1 MTWKK
6 LQRLLACLLAVLLL
20 SQVGAFSPAVFAAD
34 DSSYTLHDGTAV
46 IPAGTSAGD
55 VNRILAAALVD
66 GFDQMTAE
74 ERKAILD
81 KGFEYYCEGKN
92 GLQKNSDWGLVGGF
106 QSKKEKTVFG
116 KVYTTYYDHPALAA
130 NKDGN
135 YKVRLVGTKQEVTL
149 TKAEKLSSSITLKEG
164 TTIALPY
171 KEDGTLDFDALRM
184 AIFAQVVDS
193 TTPELTVNDVTIKY
207 YAKLAT
213 DKDRRWVPLEGETVE
228 IFGQE
233 VGYPAISAG
242 KQKIQISYAGNNKYF
257 STSPEVTVTFT
268 ERADAHI
275 VLKEGQTVALPYVDA
290 TTVDYDA
297 LRATILQQVVD
308 EGTTP
313 ALTLQNTEIEYYASS
328 ALVDHKEWVKLEG
341 EYKTIP
347 VINKE
352 IGYPAI
358 SAGEQQIR
366 ISFKGDDEY
375 KASSDEVTVTFAE
388 RPAIKAATKENPTFK
403 LAFTAG
409 GEAIYDNIKQQV
421 FGAVVES
428 TTPALKLD
436 DVTIEYYATATT
448 GAVDKLGHAWVELTG
463 GKVNGLTYPAI
474 GEGTQQVRI
483 TWGGSK
489 NYAAWQWQGN
499 VVVTGREAAPFRL
512 KQGVTEVSI
521 VYKADQSIDYEAT
534 AQALR
539 EALIESTDSNYSVDL
554 VKVEYNI
561 YGTHLTDDRIANY
574 KDLSYKVLDS
584 DVLDGIKA
592 GKFDLGDQVLRLS
605 WRGNA
610 DYKPFEETQVR
621 VKMVDNRQPT
631 EVVLKPSISIVYNMD
646 ASVMKQNIFEYVI
659 DWDDSK
665 LPDKSTLSADD
676 FTIEYYAT
684 AKVVA
689 GDFSGDMDSF
699 KGWVPIEGKGA
710 TIGELQLLYPQ
721 MGAGEQQIR
730 VTYNGNAD
738 YRPSTPIEG
747 NLTVKKAK
755 VSVKVHSTS
764 IYADEE
770 LSKDFITTDP
780 ADNFDI
786 FTIFGGVTS
795 DVTGSVF
802 VQLPERLTDG
812 AIIKLIDKT
821 LEGLGQKTLTQMMQE
836 GTTVGEL
843 RKLLSDIVAKGD
855 ELPQSAKDLL
865 KKAGIDID
873 TLVKLNE
880 ALNKFPGLLDNVRV
894 AFGTPDQ
901 AGIYT
906 VYAITNNKNYE
917 TGFGMGALV
926 VKKHYSGVKLQ
937 WNKPI
942 PNGKLTAEEAAGF
955 DFGVTLMYDGNPAKK
970 QTNVHYLYSGFTS
983 KWKPYSSTT
992 TPPTEPGRYVM
1003 TAVTVG
1009 GNYQAAPITRSFQIT
1024 K

>member
-34 DSSYTLHDGTAV
+34 SSGYTLHDGTAV

-55 VNRILAAALVD
+55 VNRILAAALVE
-66 GFDQMTAE
+66 GFGQMTADE
-74 ERKAILD
+74 QKAILD
-81 KGFEYYCEGKN
+81 TGFEYECEGKS
-92 GLQKNSDWGLVGGF
+92 GLLTNTAWGSIGGF
-106 QSKKEKTVFG
+106 TSEKG
-116 KVYTTYYDHPALAA
+116 KYIKTTYSHPALAD
-130 NKDGN
+130 NKDGD
-135 YKVRLVGTKQEVTL
+135 YKVRLAGTTAEVTL
-149 TKAEKLSSSITLKEG
+149 TKAEKRSSSIALKEG
-164 TTIALPY
+164 VSIALPY
-171 KEDGTLDFDALRM
+171 NDAGALDFDALR
-184 AIFAQVVDS
+184 ATILQQVVDEG
-193 TTPELTVNDVTIKY
+193 TTPALTLQNTEIEY
-207 YAKLAT
+207 YASSALVDHKE
-213 DKDRRWVPLEGETVE
+213 WVKLEGEYKTIPVINKE
-228 IFGQE
+228 I
-233 VGYPAISAG
+233 GYPAISAG
-242 KQKIQISYAGNNKYF
+242 EQQIRISFKGDNTYKA
-257 STSPEVTVTFT
+257 SSETTTVTFT
-268 ERADAHI
+268 ERADSHI

-499 VVVTGREAAPFRL
+499 VVVTGRDPAPFHL
-512 KQGVTEVSI
+512 KTGVTKVGI
-521 VYKADQSIDYEAT
+521 VYNPDQSINYEAT
-534 AQALR
+534 EQALR

-574 KDLSYKVLDS
+574 KDLSYRVLDS
-584 DVLDGIKA
+584 DLLDGIKA
-592 GKFDLGDQVLRLS
+592 GKFGLGDQLLRLS
-605 WRGNA
+605 WRGDA
-610 DYKPFEETQVR
+610 DYKPFEKTRVQ

-721 MGAGEQQIR
+721 MGAGEQKIR
-730 VTYNGNAD
+730 VTYKGNAD
-738 YRPSTPIEG
+738 YSPSDAAELPDG
-747 NLTVKKAK
+747 CYLTVKKAN

-764 IYADEE
+764 IYADEVPG
-770 LSKDFITTDP
+770 KDFVTTDP
-780 ADNFDI
+780 ADKFDI
-786 FTIFGGVTS
+786 FTIYTGVS
-795 DVTGSVF
+795 SVF
-802 VQLPERLTDG
+802 VQLPERFTDN
-812 AIIKLIDKT
+812 AFIKAVDPVLEKVGLRTIKDIMDK
-821 LEGLGQKTLTQMMQE
+821 GI
-836 GTTVGEL
+836 TVGEL
-843 RKLLSDIVAKGD
+843 KQSLDKIVNGD
-855 ELPQSAKDLL
+855 EYAAVRNVL
-865 KKAGIDID
+865 KLMGIDVT
-873 TLVKLNE
+873 TLQQIINVF
-880 ALNKFPGLLDNVRV
+880 NKITLLDNVRI
-894 AFGTPDQ
+894 ALRTPDQ
-901 AGIYT
+901 VGIYT
-906 VYAITNNKNYE
+906 VYAVTNNDNYN

-937 WNKPI
+937 WNQTI
-942 PNGKLTAEEAAGF
+942 PNGKLTAEEAADF
-955 DFGVTLMYDGNPAKK
+955 DFSVTLMYNGEPAAK
-970 QTNVHYLYSGFTS
+970 QTNVHYLYSGITS
-983 KWKPYSSTT
+983 KWKPYSSTS

-1003 TAVTVG
+1003 TVVTLG

>member
-20 SQVGAFSPAVFAAD
+20 SQVGAFLPTARAAGG
-34 DSSYTLHDGTAV
+34 YELQNGTA
-46 IPAGTSAGD
+46 IIKSGMPANE
-55 VNRILAAALVD
+55 VNHALTRALVKD
-66 GFDQMTAE
+66 FDQMSEADQNE
-74 ERKAILD
+74 LLD
-81 KGFEYYCEGKN
+81 SLTWEYYAKAKTKIAGIEKESSEKYWDSIAGGKVVTEGKI
-92 GLQKNSDWGLVGGF
+92 F
-106 QSKKEKTVFG
+106 KTD
-116 KVYTTYYDHPALAA
+116 YTCPALAA
-130 NKDGN
+130 NKDGD

-149 TKAEKLSSSITLKEG
+149 TKAEKLSSSIALKEG
-164 TTIALPY
+164 VSVKLPY
-171 KEDGTLDFDALRM
+171 NEDGTLNADALRA
-184 AIFAQVVDS
+184 AIFAEVVEN
-193 TTPELTVNDVTIKY
+193 TTPELKVSDVTIEY
-207 YAKLAT
+207 YATAESGSFVGVGKA
-213 DKDRRWVPLEGETVE
+213 WMPLEGGTKDLLT
-228 IFGQE
+228 
-233 VGYPAISAG
+233 YPAISAG
-242 KQKIQISYAGNNKYF
+242 EQKIRISYAESDTYF

-403 LAFTAG
+403 LSFTAG

-448 GAVDKLGHAWVELTG
+448 GALGEWGHAWMPLEG
-463 GKVNGLTYPAI
+463 GEAHMLTYPAI

-489 NYAAWQWQGN
+489 DYAAWQWQGN
-499 VVVTGREAAPFRL
+499 VVVTGRKAAPFQL
-512 KQGVTEVSI
+512 KQGVTEVGI
-521 VYKADQSIDYEAT
+521 VYNADQSINYAET

-539 EALIESTDSNYSVDL
+539 EVLIESTDLAVSINDL
-554 VKVEYNI
+554 TVEYNA
-561 YGTHLTDDRIANY
+561 GTRELKNFQP
-574 KDLSYKVLDS
+574 LDFN
-584 DVLDGIKA
+584 GI
-592 GKFDLGDQVLRLS
+592 GFKFGLNGQTIRFT

-610 DYKPFEETQVR
+610 DYMAYTQEVD
-621 VKMVDNRQPT
+621 VTMVDNRQPT

-684 AKVVA
+684 PTVTVGNIG
-689 GDFSGDMDSF
+689 GDVGLQ
-699 KGWVPIEGKGA
+699 KWVPIEGEDG
-710 TIGELQLLYPQ
+710 ISVGELQYFYPQ

-730 VTYNGNAD
+730 VTYKGNAD
-738 YRPSTPIEG
+738 YRPSTPVEG
-747 NLTVKKAK
+747 NLTVNKAK

-786 FTIFGGVTS
+786 FTVFGGVTS

-821 LEGLGQKTLTQMMQE
+821 LDGLGQKTLTEMMQK

-855 ELPQSAKDLL
+855 ELPQSVKDLL
-865 KKAGIDID
+865 KQVGIDID

-880 ALNKFPGLLDNVRV
+880 ALNKFPGLLDSVRV

-906 VYAITNNKNYE
+906 VCAVTNNKNYE

-937 WNKPI
+937 WNQTI
-942 PNGKLTAEEAAGF
+942 PNGKLTAEQAADF
-955 DFGVTLMYDGNPAKK
+955 DFSVTLMYNGEPAAK

-983 KWKPYSSTT
+983 KWKVYSSTT
-992 TPPTEPGRYVM
+992 TPPAEPGRYVM
-1003 TAVTVG
+1003 TVVTLG